1 MPLDKAIAKRML
13 ETARE
18 YVGDDLFVPM
28 TFEDVDLRAFLRQYL
43 WVIYVSGFRN
53 AVVQKHFDGLKVA
66 FHDLDLERIVAM
78 DGIDAQWLPIRNQ
91 PKADAFLK
99 GCRVIHDLGWPQFK
113 DRLREKNTAAL
124 RQLPWMGPATTR
136 HMALALGIA
145 DTEKP
150 DTWMKQCARKCS
162 ATVEEMVTFLGTEY
176 GMKRQQVDAYLWQY
190 CRDHQRVP

>member
-13 ETARE
+13 ETARD
-18 YVGDDLFVPM
+18 YVGKDRFVPM
-28 TFEDVDLRAFLRQYL
+28 NFEDVDLRAFLRQYL

-53 AVVQKHFDGLKVA
+53 EVVEKHFHGLKVA
-66 FHDLDLERIVAM
+66 FHDLDLERIVSM
-78 DGIDAQWLPIRNQ
+78 DGIDAQSLPIRNQ

-99 GCRVIHDLGWPQFK
+99 GCRVIHDLGWPEFK
-113 DRLREKNTAAL
+113 ERLREKKMVAL

-136 HMALALGIA
+136 HMALSLGIA

-162 ATVEEMVTFLGTEY
+162 ATVEEMVTFLATAY

-190 CRDHQRVP
+190 CRDNNRVP